1 MHECQLKVS
10 RVYAGLR
17 VFMADVFIDVLKT
30 DMDRPVEIHR
40 FLVHK
45 VDGKHLSSHAEK
57 K

>member
-1 MHECQLKVS
+1 
-10 RVYAGLR
+10 
-17 VFMADVFIDVLKT
+17 MADVFIDVLKT

-45 VDGKHLSSHAEK
+45 ADGKHLSSHVEK

>member
-1 MHECQLKVS
+1 MRCS
-10 RVYAGLR
+10 ASAGLR

-40 FLVHK
+40 FLVHQGS
-45 VDGKHLSSHAEK
+45 GKHLSSHAEK

>member
-1 MHECQLKVS
+1 
-10 RVYAGLR
+10 
-17 VFMADVFIDVLKT
+17 MADVFIDVLKT

-45 VDGKHLSSHAEK
+45 ADGKHLSSHAEK